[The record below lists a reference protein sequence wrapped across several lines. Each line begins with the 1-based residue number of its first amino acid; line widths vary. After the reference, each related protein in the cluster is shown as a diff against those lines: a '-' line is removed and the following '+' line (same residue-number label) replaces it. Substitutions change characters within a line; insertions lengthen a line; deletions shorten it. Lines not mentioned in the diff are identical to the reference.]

1 MAKGRLAIESSI
13 SEDVPLEDY
22 LKRVDLLVRG
32 KALADAL
39 KAAAKIVQKDAQKRI
54 PRSDRT
60 GTKKK
65 KSRLQQQRDMLR
77 KPLADS
83 IAIKMV
89 SKKDGQLHMA
99 ITGQKLEPHMKG
111 RDRKN
116 TTAHSHLL
124 EFGHKAH
131 YWSDKPAT
139 RKTFVEA
146 KRWLAPAVDSTQT
159 QQNQAVI
166 SSLERSIRG
175 AS

>member
-1 MAKGRLAIESSI
+1 MAKAKMAIESSI
-13 SEDVPLEDY
+13 SEDIKIEDY
-22 LKRVDLLVRG
+22 LQRVDLLVRG

-39 KAAAKIVQKDAQKRI
+39 KAASKIVQKDAQARI

-60 GTKKK
+60 GTSKK
-65 KSRLQQQRDMLR
+65 KSKKQRDRDMLR

-89 SKKDGQLHMA
+89 SKNDGMLHMA

-111 RDRKN
+111 KDRKN
-116 TTAHSHLL
+116 TTAHGHLL
-124 EFGHKAH
+124 EFGHKA
-131 YWSDKPAT
+131 YFWSDKPAT

-146 KRWLAPAVDSTQT
+146 KRWLAPAVDSTQI

-166 SSLERSIRG
+166 SSLEKSIR
-175 AS
+175 SSR